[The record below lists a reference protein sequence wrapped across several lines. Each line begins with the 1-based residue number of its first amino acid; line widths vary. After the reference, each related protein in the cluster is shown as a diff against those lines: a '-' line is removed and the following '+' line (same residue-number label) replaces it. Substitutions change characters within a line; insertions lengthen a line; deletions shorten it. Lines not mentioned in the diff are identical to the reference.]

1 MIKAMQAVVTQTS
14 RIQKGNM
21 FWEIWER
28 GKKKLNEER
37 NWNGKE
43 IPASIASITSYTKN
57 ISYDTQ
63 EEKQYQENKYLVY
76 SQSLWE
82 GNDECIASWSNF
94 KWSIQLE

>member
-37 NWNGKE
+37 GIIIEMEKRSQ
-43 IPASIASITSYTKN
+43 PA
-57 ISYDTQ
+57 
-63 EEKQYQENKYLVY
+63 
-76 SQSLWE
+76 
-82 GNDECIASWSNF
+82 
-94 KWSIQLE
+94 